1 MCHPVSTMN
10 TRLFKNTAYQHL
22 AAVGH
27 ALSSAPRLELLE
39 LLSQTSR
46 TVDELASA
54 ASLSV
59 ANTSHHLQALKRAH
73 LVHSQR
79 EGQHVRYSLA
89 DPAVAALL
97 QSLHTLASAQDA
109 ALAKLEHDFFH
120 ARDVLE
126 PICAAALRERLDE
139 GGLILLDVRPAEEF
153 AERHLPGARNIPLEQ
168 LDALLH
174 TLPHDLPIVAY
185 CRGPLC
191 ALSADAAQQLR
202 AHGLNARHARINPAA
217 WLREYPRATAQT

>member
-1 MCHPVSTMN
+1 MN
-10 TRLFKNTAYQHL
+10 TRAFKNTAYQHL

-46 TVDELASA
+46 TVEELATA
-54 ASLSV
+54 AALSV

-89 DPAVAALL
+89 DPAVAQLL
-97 QSLHTLASAQDA
+97 QSLHTLARAQDA
-109 ALAKLEHDFFH
+109 ALARLEHDFFH
-120 ARDVLE
+120 ARDALD
-126 PICAAALRERLDE
+126 PISAAELRARLDE

-153 AERHLPGARNIPLEQ
+153 AAHHLPGAQNIPLEQ

-174 TLPHDLPIVAY
+174 TLPADQPVVAY

-191 ALSADAAQQLR
+191 ALSADAARQLR
-202 AHGLNARHARINPAA
+202 ERGLDARHARINPAT
-217 WLREYPRATAQT
+217 WLQDHPQPTHAAQP